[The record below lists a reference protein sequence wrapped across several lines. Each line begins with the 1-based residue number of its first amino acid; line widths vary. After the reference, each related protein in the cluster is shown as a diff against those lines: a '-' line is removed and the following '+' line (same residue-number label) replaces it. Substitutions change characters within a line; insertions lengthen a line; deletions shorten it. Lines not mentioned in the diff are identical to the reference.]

1 MLQTIFSLIVLIA
14 ALVLL
19 VNSWRAEKRLFAAT
33 ALVVA
38 LTAAVISVGLIRQL
52 MEPTATLDPKQILVT
67 LEHVRS
73 GELGVRIA
81 GQMHNQSDE
90 RVTSITLRVTALAC
104 QDQDCVVAAED
115 DVKVL
120 LQIPAGN
127 TYPFSSVANIT
138 KLPAD
143 VELRWQVE
151 PVHVTI
157 Y

>member
-1 MLQTIFSLIVLIA
+1 MLQTLFSLIVLIA

-38 LTAAVISVGLIRQL
+38 LTAAVISVGLVRQL
-52 MEPTATLDPKQILVT
+52 LAPTATLDPKQVLVT
-67 LEHVRS
+67 LEHVRA

-81 GQMHNQSDE
+81 GRMHNQSDE
-90 RVTSITLRVTALAC
+90 RVTSVTLRISALAC
-104 QDQDCVVAAED
+104 DDEDCVVTAKE

-127 TYPFSSVANIT
+127 TYPFSTMASIT
-138 KLPAD
+138 KLTTDA
-143 VELRWQVE
+143 ELRWQVE